1 MNMSLRKPREIVKDR
16 EAECAAVLG
25 VAKSQ
30 TWLSNWTTF
39 SIKFLL
45 LSKNFLLIR
54 TCSNE
59 VLTTSITPPN
69 LPQEHWVHVGSSG
82 YGMKKADIP
91 NISFETEKQVLLW
104 ARLSDGARERSK
116 EATEATWQSGRVLSQ
131 ASSEQRELRVNEQ
144 QIQTQAWQLQHD
156 RWVPHNHESW
166 AFPVSLSA
174 GPTQSWELSL
184 PCFPF
189 CIFASRNPSLS
200 LAQPPLMSLSHSCL
214 LFLVNGK
221 HLQPN

>member
-30 TWLSNWTTF
+30 TWISNWTTF
-39 SIKFLL
+39 SIKILL
-45 LSKNFLLIR
+45 LSKNLLLIR

-69 LPQEHWVHVGSSG
+69 LPQEHWVHVGSG

-91 NISFETEKQVLLW
+91 NISFKTEKQVLLW

-116 EATEATWQSGRVLSQ
+116 EATEATWQSGSVLSR
-131 ASSEQRELRVNEQ
+131 ASSEQRELRVSEQ
-144 QIQTQAWQLQHD
+144 QIQTQTWQPQRD
-156 RWVPHNHESW
+156 RRVPHNHKSW
-166 AFPVSLSA
+166 TFPVSLSA
-174 GPTQSWELSL
+174 SLHLGIPPCLSLSL
-184 PCFPF
+184 PWCP
-189 CIFASRNPSLS
+189 C
-200 LAQPPLMSLSHSCL
+200 HT
-214 LFLVNGK
+214 LVFSSW
-221 HLQPN
+221 